1 MSNDVLMR
9 SGAWP
14 RGLWAIPVLCGAA
27 VVAGVALTA
36 AAPAPDTTYL
46 VLDAVAGLTCPAVGV
61 LILSR
66 WRRHPVGR
74 LFCLSGAGLALQAL
88 SGGYAA
94 YAQPH
99 GLPGALAA
107 AWVTNWVFFTGFG
120 PLLLLPMLLPDG
132 RLPSPRWRPV
142 LVAAVAGMT
151 VLQVMLMLRDRIW
164 VWGREVP
171 SSFGFVP
178 TKPVAELAFGVVALG
193 LAASGMAALATRVTR
208 SDDRRRLLP
217 VFAAVVAVGLA
228 VAADTLLPPDPPVG
242 VWLLAV
248 ALPLFPAATAVS
260 IFRYRLF
267 DIEVLIRRT
276 VVYAL
281 VTVTL
286 LGAYLVTVA
295 TIGTLLRAGTGVVE
309 PLAATAVVAVAFAPA
324 RDAAQRAVG
333 RLLFGNRGDPAAA
346 LSLLGQRLESSADP
360 TRLLERAAETVAHT
374 LRLPAVAVLAADGTP
389 VCAEGG
395 VPGDGA
401 RLPLVVGGRVE
412 GELRAAPR
420 SPGEA
425 LSAADLAV
433 LDDLARQLAVALAA
447 VRLAR
452 EVQASRERLVIAREE
467 ERRRLRRDLHDGLG
481 PGLAAIGVRLDV
493 IEATAAGVSPAV
505 RSSLAEVGQLVR
517 GLVGDVRRIVHD
529 LRPPALDELGLA
541 GALEDLALETEE
553 TAQGGPAVRVRVPE
567 PLPELRAAVEVA
579 AYRIAQEALAN
590 ALRHAQARTIEIVA
604 RIERG
609 GLLLR
614 VRDDGRGLPEPL
626 VEGVGSGSMRER
638 AVELGGVLRRT
649 SASGAGTTVE
659 AVLPL

>member
-1 MSNDVLMR
+1 MR
-9 SGAWP
+9 SGAWS
-14 RGLWAIPVLCGAA
+14 RWLWAIPVLCGAA

-36 AAPAPDTTYL
+36 AVPAPDTTYL
-46 VLDAVAGLTCPAVGV
+46 VLDAVVGLTCPAVGV

-66 WRRHPVGR
+66 WPRHPIGR

-94 YAQPH
+94 YAEPH
-99 GLPGALAA
+99 GLPGALLA

-120 PLLLLPMLLPDG
+120 PLLLLPLLLPDG

-142 LVAAVAGMT
+142 LVAAVAAMA

-164 VWGREVP
+164 VWGHEVP

-178 TKPVAELAFGVVALG
+178 TDPVAKVAFGVVVTG
-193 LAASGMAALATRVTR
+193 LALSGVAALATRVTR
-208 SDDRRRLLP
+208 SDNRRRLLP
-217 VFAAVVAVGLA
+217 VFAAVVAVGLSV
-228 VAADTLLPPDPPVG
+228 VADNLLPPDPPVG
-242 VWLLAV
+242 VWLQAA

-267 DIEVLIRRT
+267 EIEVLIRRT

-281 VTVTL
+281 VTVVL

-295 TIGTLLRAGTGVVE
+295 TIGALLRTGSGVLQ

-360 TRLLERAAETVAHT
+360 TRLLDRAAETVAHT

-395 VPGDGA
+395 VPVDGV

-433 LDDLARQLAVALAA
+433 LDDLGRQLAVALAA
-447 VRLAR
+447 VRLAT
-452 EVQASRERLVIAREE
+452 EVQTSRERLVIAREE

-493 IEATAAGVSPAV
+493 IEATAADMSPAM
-505 RSSLAEVGQLVR
+505 RSSLSEVRQLVQ

-541 GALEDLALETEE
+541 GALEDLALDTEE
-553 TAQGGPAVRVRVPE
+553 AGEGGPAVTVRVPDR
-567 PLPELRAAVEVA
+567 LPELPAAVEVA

-590 ALRHAQARTIEIVA
+590 ALRHARARTIEIVA
-604 RIERG
+604 RIERE
-609 GLLLR
+609 GLVLR

-638 AVELGGVLRRT
+638 AAELGGVLRRT

>member
-1 MSNDVLMR
+1 MR
-9 SGAWP
+9 SSAWP
-14 RGLWAIPVLCGAA
+14 RWLWLIPVLCGAA
-27 VVAGVALTA
+27 VVAGVALTTA
-36 AAPAPDTTYL
+36 VPAPDTTYL
-46 VLDAVAGLTCPAVGV
+46 VLDAAVGLTCPVVGA

-66 WRRHPVGR
+66 WARHPIGW

-88 SGGYAA
+88 AGGYAA
-94 YAQPH
+94 YGQAH
-99 GLPGALAA
+99 GLPGGPAA

-120 PLLLLPMLLPDG
+120 PLLLLPLLLPDG
-132 RLPSPRWRPV
+132 RLPSSRWRPV
-142 LVAAVAGMT
+142 LVTALAGMA

-164 VWGREVP
+164 VWGHEAP
-171 SSFGFVP
+171 SPVGLIP
-178 TKPVAELAFGVVALG
+178 TKPVAEIAFVVVALG
-193 LAASGMAALATRVTR
+193 LALSGVAALATRVTR

-217 VFAAVVAVGLA
+217 VLAAVVAVVISV
-228 VAADTLLPPDPPVG
+228 VADALLPPDPPVG
-242 VWLLAV
+242 VWLQAA
-248 ALPLFPAATAVS
+248 ALPLFPVATAVS

-267 DIEVLIRRT
+267 EIEVLVRRT

-281 VTVTL
+281 VTVVL

-295 TIGTLLRAGTGVVE
+295 TVGTLLKAGDGMLE

-360 TRLLERAAETVAHT
+360 TRLLDRAAETVAHT

-395 VPGDGA
+395 VPGDGV

-452 EVQASRERLVIAREE
+452 EVQTSRERLVIAREE

-505 RSSLAEVGQLVR
+505 RSSLSEVGQLVQ

-541 GALEDLALETEE
+541 AALEDLALDTGE
-553 TAQGGPAVRVRVPE
+553 TAEGGPAVAVRVPE
-567 PLPELRAAVEVA
+567 PLPELPAAVEVA

-590 ALRHAQARTIEIVA
+590 ALRHAGARSIEIVV
-604 RIERG
+604 RIDRD
-609 GLLLR
+609 GLVLR

-638 AVELGGVLRRT
+638 AAELGGVLRRT

>member
-9 SGAWP
+9 SGARPQW
-14 RGLWAIPVLCGAA
+14 LWAIPVLCGAA
-27 VVAGVALTA
+27 VVAGIALTTA
-36 AAPAPDTTYL
+36 VPVPDGTYL
-46 VLDAVAGLTCPAVGV
+46 VLDAVVGMTYPAVGV

-66 WRRHPVGR
+66 WPRHPIGR

-94 YAQPH
+94 YAQSY
-99 GLPGALAA
+99 GLPGALLA

-120 PLLLLPMLLPDG
+120 PLLLLPLLLPDG

-142 LVAAVAGMT
+142 LVAAVAAMA
-151 VLQVMLMLRDRIW
+151 VLQVMLMLRDRVW
-164 VWGREVP
+164 VWGHEVP

-178 TKPVAELAFGVVALG
+178 TDPVAEVAFGVVVTG
-193 LAASGMAALATRVTR
+193 LALSGVAALATRVTR
-208 SDDRRRLLP
+208 SDNRRRLLP
-217 VFAAVVAVGLA
+217 VFAAVVAVGLSV
-228 VAADTLLPPDPPVG
+228 VADNLLPPDPPVG
-242 VWLLAV
+242 VWLQAA

-267 DIEVLIRRT
+267 EIEVLIRRT

-281 VTVTL
+281 VTVVL

-295 TIGTLLRAGTGVVE
+295 TIGTLLRTGSGVLE

-360 TRLLERAAETVAHT
+360 TRLLDRAAETVAHT

-395 VPGDGA
+395 VPGDGV

-452 EVQASRERLVIAREE
+452 EVQTSRERLVIAREE

-493 IEATAAGVSPAV
+493 IEATAPDTSPAM
-505 RSSLAEVGQLVR
+505 RSSLSEVRQLVQ

-541 GALEDLALETEE
+541 GALEDLALDTEE
-553 TAQGGPAVRVRVPE
+553 AVEAGPAVTVRVPE
-567 PLPELRAAVEVA
+567 PLPELPAAVEVA

-590 ALRHAQARTIEIVA
+590 ALRHARARTIEIVA
-604 RIERG
+604 RIERD
-609 GLLLR
+609 GLVLR

-638 AVELGGVLRRT
+638 AAELGGVLRRT